1 MDIFFA
7 FVIKEARHILRDKRT
22 MLILFGMPV
31 VLMLLFG
38 FAITTDVK
46 NVRTVVVCSEMSP
59 RTQQAVERLS
69 QSEYFVI
76 TQTVNTPHEAEQLI
90 RNQKA
95 DMALVFAQDHG
106 VQIMVDGCD
115 PNMAQQWTTYAQQ
128 TLAPAHSSLFTLHS
142 SLFKGERIV
151 VADIMTV
158 PSDTIDSVWVKV
170 ARDQLTF
177 GWIHENELL
186 AKVSPDD
193 PISQFIDFFSDVH
206 LLAFLA
212 FCVVIVA
219 AYGVRRLMRRG
230 AKIVHFND
238 IPSFYPTTL
247 CLLVASSAVLYSSI
261 QLFGPESWRHFYYHP
276 SLNPFGMPLHL
287 GLFVSSVWAIVIV
300 AIATVDDVTKHLPLG
315 SAILYLGGLT
325 AVCAVDYVIFSIT
338 TLYYIGYPLLIAY
351 YIFALRRLSLQ
362 DSI

>member
-1 MDIFFA
+1 MINDEREMIFQLSTFRSA
-7 FVIKEARHILRDKRT
+7 LPLRSSKNFQLSSRR
-22 MLILFGMPV
+22 MRKWLIGLSFIIYH
-31 VLMLLFG
+31 LLFSVACYNRG
-38 FAITTDVK
+38 PITPDAWNLTEQQLDSISFYTTHHYTQNYNFIV
-46 NVRTVVVCSEMSP
+46 TGDSLVVV
-59 RTQQAVERLS
+59 
-69 QSEYFVI
+69 
-76 TQTVNTPHEAEQLI
+76 
-90 RNQKA
+90 
-95 DMALVFAQDHG
+95 
-106 VQIMVDGCD
+106 
-115 PNMAQQWTTYAQQ
+115 AQQPEAMAVPEVVSIEIESIGQEKQ
-128 TLAPAHSSLFTLHS
+128 KDSITLR
-142 SLFKGERIV
+142 KNERIV

-193 PISQFIDFFSDVH
+193 PISQFIDLFSNVH
-206 LLAFLA
+206 LLVFMA

-261 QLFGPESWRHFYYHP
+261 QIFGPESWRHFYYHP
-276 SLNPFGMPLHL
+276 SLNPFGLPLHL
-287 GLFVSSVWAIVIV
+287 GLFVSSVWAIIIV
-300 AIATVDDVTKHLPLG
+300 AIATVEDVSKHLPLG
-315 SAILYLGGLT
+315 SAVLYLGGLI
-325 AVCAVDYVIFSIT
+325 AVCAVDYVVFSIT

-351 YIFALRRLSLQ
+351 FIFALRRLSLQ

>member
-1 MDIFFA
+1 MGLSFIIYHLSFSVA
-7 FVIKEARHILRDKRT
+7 CYNR
-22 MLILFGMPV
+22 GP
-31 VLMLLFG
+31 
-38 FAITTDVK
+38 ITPDAWNLT
-46 NVRTVVVCSEMSP
+46 E
-59 RTQQAVERLS
+59 
-69 QSEYFVI
+69 
-76 TQTVNTPHEAEQLI
+76 EQLDSI
-90 RNQKA
+90 SFYTTHHYTQNYNFVVTG
-95 DMALVFAQDHG
+95 DSLVVIAQEPG
-106 VQIMVDGCD
+106 AMPIPEV
-115 PNMAQQWTTYAQQ
+115 A
-128 TLAPAHSSLFTLHS
+128 SLHPSPSTLHEFPS
-142 SLFKGERIV
+142 ITLRKHERIV

-158 PSDTIDSVWVKV
+158 PSDTVDSVWVKV

-193 PISQFIDFFSDVH
+193 PISQFIDLFSDVH
-206 LLAFLA
+206 LLVFLA
-212 FCVVIVA
+212 FCVVIIA

-238 IPSFYPTTL
+238 IPSFYPTAL

-276 SLNPFGMPLHL
+276 SLNPFGLPLHL
-287 GLFVSSVWAIVIV
+287 GLFVSSVWAIIIV

-315 SAILYLGGLT
+315 SAVLYLGGLT
-325 AVCAVDYVIFSIT
+325 AVCAVDYVVFSIT

-351 YIFALRRLSLQ
+351 FIFAFRRLSLQ

>member
-1 MDIFFA
+1 M
-7 FVIKEARHILRDKRT
+7 KRILRRSLLCI
-22 MLILFGMPV
+22 MHCALCILLCGCYNRGPITPDAWNLTEQQLDSISFYTTHHYTQNYNFV
-31 VLMLLFG
+31 VTGDSL
-38 FAITTDVK
+38 
-46 NVRTVVVCSEMSP
+46 VVV
-59 RTQQAVERLS
+59 
-69 QSEYFVI
+69 
-76 TQTVNTPHEAEQLI
+76 
-90 RNQKA
+90 
-95 DMALVFAQDHG
+95 
-106 VQIMVDGCD
+106 
-115 PNMAQQWTTYAQQ
+115 AQQPEAMAIPDVVSIEIESIGEEQQ
-128 TLAPAHSSLFTLHS
+128 KDSITLRKYEH
-142 SLFKGERIV
+142 IV

-177 GWIHENELL
+177 GWIHEKELL

-193 PISQFIDFFSDVH
+193 PISQFIDLFSNVH
-206 LLAFLA
+206 LLVFLA

-287 GLFVSSVWAIVIV
+287 GLFVTFVWAIIIV

-315 SAILYLGGLT
+315 SAILYLGGLL
-325 AVCAVDYVIFSIT
+325 AVCAVLYVIFSIT

-351 YIFALRRLSLQ
+351 FVFAIRRLSLQ

>member
-1 MDIFFA
+1 M
-7 FVIKEARHILRDKRT
+7 RRS
-22 MLILFGMPV
+22 ILFPLFTFLFPLLLVSCYNRGPITPDAWNLTEQQLDSISFYTTHHYTQNYNFV
-31 VLMLLFG
+31 VTGDSL
-38 FAITTDVK
+38 
-46 NVRTVVVCSEMSP
+46 VVV
-59 RTQQAVERLS
+59 
-69 QSEYFVI
+69 
-76 TQTVNTPHEAEQLI
+76 
-90 RNQKA
+90 
-95 DMALVFAQDHG
+95 
-106 VQIMVDGCD
+106 
-115 PNMAQQWTTYAQQ
+115 AQQPEAMAIPEVVSIEIESIGEEHQKDSI
-128 TLAPAHSSLFTLHS
+128 TLR
-142 SLFKGERIV
+142 KNERIV

-177 GWIHENELL
+177 GWIHEKELL

-193 PISQFIDFFSDVH
+193 PISQFIDLFSNVH
-206 LLAFLA
+206 LLVFLA
-212 FCVVIVA
+212 FGVVIVA

-287 GLFVSSVWAIVIV
+287 GLFVTSVWAIVIV

-315 SAILYLGGLT
+315 SAVLYLGGLT
-325 AVCAVDYVIFSIT
+325 AVCAVDYVVFSIT

-351 YIFALRRLSLQ
+351 FIFALRRLSLQ
-362 DSI
+362 DNI

>member
-1 MDIFFA
+1 MIFQLSTFRSA
-7 FVIKEARHILRDKRT
+7 LPLRSSKNFQLSSRR
-22 MLILFGMPV
+22 MRKWLIGLSFIIYH
-31 VLMLLFG
+31 LLFSVACYNRG
-38 FAITTDVK
+38 PITPDAWNLTEQQLDSISFYTTHHYTQNYNFIV
-46 NVRTVVVCSEMSP
+46 TGDSLVVV
-59 RTQQAVERLS
+59 
-69 QSEYFVI
+69 
-76 TQTVNTPHEAEQLI
+76 
-90 RNQKA
+90 
-95 DMALVFAQDHG
+95 
-106 VQIMVDGCD
+106 
-115 PNMAQQWTTYAQQ
+115 AQQPEAMAVPEVVSIEIESIGQEKQ
-128 TLAPAHSSLFTLHS
+128 KDSITLR
-142 SLFKGERIV
+142 KNERIV

-186 AKVSPDD
+186 ARVSPDD
-193 PISQFIDFFSDVH
+193 PISQFIDLFSNVH
-206 LLAFLA
+206 LLVFMA

-261 QLFGPESWRHFYYHP
+261 QIFGPESWRHFYYHP
-276 SLNPFGMPLHL
+276 SLNPFGLPLHL
-287 GLFVSSVWAIVIV
+287 GLFVSSVWAIIIV
-300 AIATVDDVTKHLPLG
+300 AIATVEDVSKHLPLG
-315 SAILYLGGLT
+315 SAVLYLGGLIS
-325 AVCAVDYVIFSIT
+325 VCAVDYVVFSIT

-351 YIFALRRLSLQ
+351 FIFALRRLSLQ

>member
-1 MDIFFA
+1 MRRSILHLSLLLLSLLLTSSCYNRGPITPDAWNLTEQQIDSISFYTTHHYTQNYNFIVTSDSLV
-7 FVIKEARHILRDKRT
+7 VI
-22 MLILFGMPV
+22 
-31 VLMLLFG
+31 
-38 FAITTDVK
+38 
-46 NVRTVVVCSEMSP
+46 
-59 RTQQAVERLS
+59 
-69 QSEYFVI
+69 
-76 TQTVNTPHEAEQLI
+76 
-90 RNQKA
+90 
-95 DMALVFAQDHG
+95 
-106 VQIMVDGCD
+106 
-115 PNMAQQWTTYAQQ
+115 AQQPEAMPIPEVFSS
-128 TLAPAHSSLFTLHS
+128 LHGAADSSLFTLHS

-206 LLAFLA
+206 LLVFLA

-315 SAILYLGGLT
+315 SAILYLGGLL

>member
-1 MDIFFA
+1 MRRSISPFYLFT
-7 FVIKEARHILRDKRT
+7 IL
-22 MLILFGMPV
+22 
-31 VLMLLFG
+31 LLLTACYNRG
-38 FAITTDVK
+38 PITPDAWNLTEQQLDSISFYTTHHYTQNYNFIV
-46 NVRTVVVCSEMSP
+46 TGDSLVVVAQEPGAMAIPDVVSALTSHLSP
-59 RTQQAVERLS
+59 LTSLDS
-69 QSEYFVI
+69 I
-76 TQTVNTPHEAEQLI
+76 TLRKN
-90 RNQKA
+90 
-95 DMALVFAQDHG
+95 
-106 VQIMVDGCD
+106 
-115 PNMAQQWTTYAQQ
+115 
-128 TLAPAHSSLFTLHS
+128 
-142 SLFKGERIV
+142 ERIV

-177 GWIHENELL
+177 GWIHEKELL

-193 PISQFIDFFSDVH
+193 PISQFIDLFSNVH
-206 LLAFLA
+206 LLVFLA
-212 FCVVIVA
+212 FCVVVVA

-287 GLFVSSVWAIVIV
+287 GLFVTSVWAIIIV
-300 AIATVDDVTKHLPLG
+300 GIATVDDVTKHLPLG
-315 SAILYLGGLT
+315 SAILYLSGLT

-338 TLYYIGYPLLIAY
+338 TLYYVGYPLLVAY
-351 YIFALRRLSLQ
+351 FIFALRRLSLQ

>member
-1 MDIFFA
+1 MRRNI
-7 FVIKEARHILRDKRT
+7 
-22 MLILFGMPV
+22 
-31 VLMLLFG
+31 
-38 FAITTDVK
+38 
-46 NVRTVVVCSEMSP
+46 SP
-59 RTQQAVERLS
+59 
-69 QSEYFVI
+69 F
-76 TQTVNTPHEAEQLI
+76 H
-90 RNQKA
+90 
-95 DMALVFAQDHG
+95 
-106 VQIMVDGCD
+106 
-115 PNMAQQWTTYAQQ
+115 
-128 TLAPAHSSLFTLHS
+128 LFTLLLLLTACYNRGPITPDAWNLTEQQLDSISFYTTHHYTRNYNFVVTGD
-142 SLFKGERIV
+142 SLVVVAQQPEAMAIPDVVSIEIESIGEEHQKDSITLRKHERIV

-193 PISQFIDFFSDVH
+193 PISQFIDLFSDVH
-206 LLAFLA
+206 LLVFLA
-212 FCVVIVA
+212 FCVVVVA

-276 SLNPFGMPLHL
+276 SLNPFGLPLHL

-300 AIATVDDVTKHLPLG
+300 AIATVDDVSKHLPIG

-351 YIFALRRLSLQ
+351 FIFALRRLSLQ

>member
-1 MDIFFA
+1 MHNIRVTLFRIFRRSLLCMLFCVLCMTLCGCYNRGPITPDA
-7 FVIKEARHILRDKRT
+7 WNLTEQQLDSISFYTTHHYTQNYNFVVTSDSLVVIAQQPEA
-22 MLILFGMPV
+22 MPIPE
-31 VLMLLFG
+31 VLSSL
-38 FAITTDVK
+38 
-46 NVRTVVVCSEMSP
+46 
-59 RTQQAVERLS
+59 
-69 QSEYFVI
+69 
-76 TQTVNTPHEAEQLI
+76 
-90 RNQKA
+90 
-95 DMALVFAQDHG
+95 HG
-106 VQIMVDGCD
+106 VAD
-115 PNMAQQWTTYAQQ
+115 
-128 TLAPAHSSLFTLHS
+128 SSLFTLHS